1 MERELQWL
9 RFNGA
14 IPGANHPLQCLQEM
28 QTMLAVTVSVLFERK
43 CMTPKDWQRIEV
55 YRNCAW
61 PGDFPRNSR
70 IKNCVTR
77 SDGSLSPRNRG
88 GLIVFNKCLVL
99 LFPLLMVL
107 PALSAQHVAGHPRS
121 AIDTGDQSAIREI
134 IDMERQAREA
144 SIRRDAEFS
153 QRTLA
158 EDYVAITPLGQV
170 TTKQDTLSARRSGQ
184 LRYETINVSD
194 MVVRVYGDTAVV
206 TARADVK
213 GHQLGEDFSGPYR
226 YTRVWVRRTGH
237 WQAVSYQ
244 ATVTQ

>member
-1 MERELQWL
+1 
-9 RFNGA
+9 
-14 IPGANHPLQCLQEM
+14 
-28 QTMLAVTVSVLFERK
+28 VL
-43 CMTPKDWQRIEV
+43 
-55 YRNCAW
+55 
-61 PGDFPRNSR
+61 
-70 IKNCVTR
+70 
-77 SDGSLSPRNRG
+77 
-88 GLIVFNKCLVL
+88 NKYAVL
-99 LFPLLMVL
+99 LFLSLLAAL
-107 PALSAQHVAGHPRS
+107 PAVAGQHVAVHPRTSMDS
-121 AIDTGDQSAIREI
+121 ADQSTIKEI
-134 IDMERQAREA
+134 VEMERQAKEA
-144 SIRRDAEFS
+144 SLHRDPEFS

-170 TTKQDTLSARRSGQ
+170 TTKQDTVSARKSGQ
-184 LRYETINVSD
+184 LRYEAIDVSD